1 MRGVRYVLRAALLIT
16 LAAAGFLLLAPESGP
31 QLVVINGTSVP
42 PVPSLAPE
50 RVARGAELY
59 AANCGAC
66 HGPELQGASD
76 WKRSLPDG
84 SLPPPPH
91 DSSGHTWHHPDG
103 LLLDIIANGGN
114 GGDPAYYSKMPAF
127 HQELTPDEMRSILEF
142 IKSKWGKDAREF
154 QWWITVTSGGE

>member
-1 MRGVRYVLRAALLIT
+1 MRGLRFVLPAALFLF
-16 LAAAGFLLLAPESGP
+16 LAAAAILLYRPESGP
-31 QLVVINGTSVP
+31 QLVVIGGTSVP
-42 PVPSLAPE
+42 PVPSLDPE

-103 LLLDIIANGGN
+103 LLLEIIANGG
-114 GGDPAYYSKMPAF
+114 DPALNSKMPAF
-127 HQELTPDEMRSILEF
+127 HEKLTLDEMRSILEF

>member
-1 MRGVRYVLRAALLIT
+1 MRGLRFGLPVLLLV
-16 LAAAGFLLLAPESGP
+16 LAAAGILLYRPESLP
-31 QLVVINGTSVP
+31 PPVVINGTSVP

-103 LLLDIIANGGN
+103 LLLEIIAN
-114 GGDPAYYSKMPAF
+114 GGDPAYNSKMPAF
-127 HQELTPDEMRSILEF
+127 HEELTPDEMRSILEF

>member
-1 MRGVRYVLRAALLIT
+1 MRGLRFVLPAALLVF
-16 LAAAGFLLLAPESGP
+16 LAAAGILLLGP
-31 QLVVINGTSVP
+31 GFGLQSVVINGTSVP
-42 PVPSLAPE
+42 PVPSLDHE

-59 AANCGAC
+59 ATNCGAC

-103 LLLDIIANGGN
+103 LLLEIIANGG
-114 GGDPAYYSKMPAF
+114 GPALNSKMPAF
-127 HQELTPDEMRSILEF
+127 QEKLTPDEMRSILEF
-142 IKSKWGKDAREF
+142 IKSKWGRDAREF